1 MIKIGERGGTSYVM
15 LCLSVLNTPRLTR
28 DEISWLE
35 TLAFYTSVSLE
46 NVLKIGELMDHLEH
60 VKKKGRIQRG

>member
-35 TLAFYTSVSLE
+35 TLAFIRAFPWKRAE
-46 NVLKIGELMDHLEH
+46 IGELMEHLEM
-60 VKKKGRIQRG
+60 